1 MVVFYLLLYTWVL
14 RNTHAATLESINTGP
29 LFVVHVLKG
38 GRAEMPCDVVTADS
52 SDRVV
57 LVLWYKDGVGA
68 PVYSYDSRKHSLLD
82 ARNWADG
89 KTLSGRGHF
98 DLQSSPASLILD
110 NVRATDEGLYRC
122 RVDFKKSPTRNAR
135 THLTVIIPP
144 LDPLILEKP
153 GGSQVWTMVG
163 PYNEGE
169 SMSLTCE
176 VSGGKPPPRVTWW
189 TNGEMIDDTDE
200 SPRAHTVT
208 NTLTLARLTRA
219 HLHTIIVCR
228 ASNSNH
234 TAPVQTSVTIEM
246 NCECHS
252 LLLKLISGINIMLI
266 RASCRLSGVRH
277 TRTVLISWIM

>member
-135 THLTVIIPP
+135 THLTVI
-144 LDPLILEKP
+144 
-153 GGSQVWTMVG
+153 S
-163 PYNEGE
+163 
-169 SMSLTCE
+169 
-176 VSGGKPPPRVTWW
+176 KPPPRVTWW